1 MIDGR
6 CKRRE
11 ALSRAALIGRALD
24 FPFHQAPLGGRPGRG
39 PAAWGRTSS
48 ESCCAAPR
56 ARWGALGVNA
66 PRGPAAMAGG
76 ERPEPSRTRKLS
88 PRAPMVLRSSPW
100 ESGSPP
106 SRERHSEG
114 VRPLGRAPSARI
126 RGTTGRASP
135 AGARGLPRIG
145 GRPVRAELVQLS
157 WASFPQPHKVW
168 YVDLRRM
175 VEYPR
180 LSFPALILG

>member
-24 FPFHQAPLGGRPGRG
+24 FPFPQAPLGGRPGRG

-56 ARWGALGVNA
+56 ARRSALGVNA

-114 VRPLGRAPSARI
+114 SALWGGPLRSYTRNHGPRVPR
-126 RGTTGRASP
+126 R
-135 AGARGLPRIG
+135 GARPAAYRGGARSGRSWFSCHGLR
-145 GRPVRAELVQLS
+145 
-157 WASFPQPHKVW
+157 FPNLIRFGMSI
-168 YVDLRRM
+168 YVGWLNTLDSHFRR
-175 VEYPR
+175 
-180 LSFPALILG
+180 

>member
-56 ARWGALGVNA
+56 ARRGALGVNA

-145 GRPVRAELVQLS
+145 GAPGPGRVGSAVTGFVSPIS
-157 WASFPQPHKVW
+157 
-168 YVDLRRM
+168 
-175 VEYPR
+175 
-180 LSFPALILG
+180 